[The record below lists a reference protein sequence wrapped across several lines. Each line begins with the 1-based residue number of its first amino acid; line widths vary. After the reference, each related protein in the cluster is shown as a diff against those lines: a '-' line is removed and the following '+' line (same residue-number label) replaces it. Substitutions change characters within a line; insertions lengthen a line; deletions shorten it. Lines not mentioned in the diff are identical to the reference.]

1 MKTTKMKLLSFALLS
16 LAAAFPTQVQSD
28 EPKRD
33 GDWMVVKDSVSGGT
47 TMTMD
52 MTLSPKAESSPA
64 LRYRFIADGF
74 DLLEENSAVYYLKAM
89 GFLEQSSALELLMKE
104 RAQTRKIVEETG
116 KDYYSLPPHVWLDQT
131 PAELPLDKVKEY
143 LSLTRFQTRDL
154 AEAAKRKFFSMERN
168 IRSVEEPTMVLLA
181 EIQVM
186 RELARNQRLRCRVAI
201 AEGRVDDAIAI
212 LGQQFA
218 LARHVDQDI
227 FVVSSLVGAAIAGI
241 AWEDALHLTQ
251 HPDCPNLYWAVASL
265 PTPLITM
272 ENAMDFERQFFLE
285 QVKVLREVDETPR
298 EESYWKTFIEKFEKQ
313 VTHLE
318 SWHDDGTLNHTRMN
332 QAMIEAMIEASYPAS
347 KLYLVEETGIDSK
360 IVDSYPKAQAVFL
373 AMKRLHEVLRDKS
386 FQWRYVPYANAI
398 ASAEF
403 QNLEKEMTSMASKL
417 GKAGEI
423 ALSLL
428 PSGTNLFQAKRR
440 IVDKLVL
447 LQTVESIRDHASAHQ
462 GKLPS
467 TLADLRLPIPQDSLM
482 VKSMQYELQED
493 YAVLSIQDWNKL
505 KWQLTLKMRS
515 E

>member
-1 MKTTKMKLLSFALLS
+1 MKTTKMKLLSFAVLS
-16 LAAAFPTQVQSD
+16 LAATFPAQVQSD

-33 GDWMVVKDSVSGGT
+33 GDWMAAKDVASGAT
-47 TMTMD
+47 TMTMEI
-52 MTLSPKAESSPA
+52 TLSPKAESSPA
-64 LRYRFIADGF
+64 LRYRFIPDGF

-89 GFLEQSSALELLMKE
+89 GFLEQSSVLELLMKE

-116 KDYYSLPPHVWLDQT
+116 KDYYSLPPYVWQDQT
-131 PAELPLDKVKEY
+131 PSELPLDKVKEY
-143 LSLTRFQTRDL
+143 LSLLRFQTREL

-168 IRSVEEPTMVLLA
+168 IRSVDQPSMTLLP

-201 AEGRVDDAIAI
+201 AEGRVDDAFAI

-218 LARHVDQDI
+218 LARHVDQDGFI
-227 FVVSSLVGAAIAGI
+227 VSSFVGAAIAGI

-272 ENAMDFERQFFLE
+272 ENAMDYERQFFFEEL
-285 QVKVLREVDETPR
+285 KVMREVDETPR
-298 EESYWKTFIEKFEKQ
+298 DESYWKSFIEKFERQ
-313 VTHLE
+313 AVILE
-318 SWHDDGTLNHTRMN
+318 SFKDDGTVDKPKMD
-332 QAMIEAMIEASYPAS
+332 QAAIEAMIVASYPAS
-347 KLYLVEETGIDSK
+347 KLYLVKETGIDSK
-360 IVDSYPKAQAVFL
+360 IVDSFPKAQTVFL

-386 FQWRYVPYANAI
+386 FKWRYVPYANAV

-403 QNLEKEMTSMASKL
+403 QNLEKEMASMASKL

-423 ALSLL
+423 AVSLL
-428 PSGTNLFQAKRR
+428 PSATNLFQAKRR
-440 IVDKLVL
+440 IIDKLVL

-467 TLADLRLPIPQDSLM
+467 TLADLRLPIPQDSLLG
-482 VKSMQYELQED
+482 KSMQYELQED
-493 YAVLSIQDWNKL
+493 QAFLSIQDGNKL

>member
-1 MKTTKMKLLSFALLS
+1 MKATKMKLLSFALLS

-33 GDWMVVKDSVSGGT
+33 GDWMVVKDSASGGT

-52 MTLSPKAESSPA
+52 MTLSPKARCSPA

-89 GFLEQSSALELLMKE
+89 GFLEQSSALEILMKE
-104 RAQTRKIVEETG
+104 RAQTRKTVEETG
-116 KDYYSLPPHVWLDQT
+116 QDYYSLPPHVWLDQT
-131 PAELPLDKVKEY
+131 PSELPLDKVKEY
-143 LSLTRFQTRDL
+143 LSLLRFQTREL

-168 IRSVEEPTMVLLA
+168 IRSVDQPSMTLIPEM
-181 EIQVM
+181 QVM
-186 RELARNQRLRCRVAI
+186 RELARTQRLRCRVAI

-218 LARHVDQDI
+218 MARHSDQDGFI
-227 FVVSSLVGAAIAGI
+227 VSSLVGAAIAGV

-265 PTPLITM
+265 PTPLIKM
-272 ENAMDFERQFFLE
+272 ENAMDYERQFFFEEL
-285 QVKVLREVDETPR
+285 KVMREVDETPR
-298 EESYWKTFIEKFEKQ
+298 DESYWKSFIEKFERQ
-313 VTHLE
+313 AVTLE
-318 SWHDDGTLNHTRMN
+318 SFKDDGTVDKPKMDR
-332 QAMIEAMIEASYPAS
+332 AMIEAMIEASYPAS
-347 KLYLVEETGIDSK
+347 QLYLVEEIGIDSK
-360 IVDSYPKAQAVFL
+360 IVDSYPKAQTVFL

-386 FQWRYVPYANAI
+386 FQWRYVPYANAV

-403 QNLEKEMTSMASKL
+403 QNLEKDMTSIASKL

-423 ALSLL
+423 AVALL

-440 IVDKLVL
+440 IIDKLVL
-447 LQTVESIRDHASAHQ
+447 LQTVESIRDHASVHQ
-462 GKLPS
+462 GKLPN

-482 VKSMQYELQED
+482 VKSMQYELKED
-493 YAVLSIQDWNKL
+493 HAVLSIQDGNKL
-505 KWQLTLKMRS
+505 KWQLTLKMRN